1 MVLIVIARSLNTNDL
16 MQMGKK
22 EQKHKPAADWQ
33 LTATS
38 IRCDAVDDD
47 ITIIVNNDWTT
58 RCTGYKKY
66 AENISKEL
74 ASMLKKKGRKLGRE
88 LRCEGP
94 LDYRVTSYRD
104 KLIAEEKT
112 KAG

>member
-1 MVLIVIARSLNTNDL
+1 
-16 MQMGKK
+16 
-22 EQKHKPAADWQ
+22 
-33 LTATS
+33 
-38 IRCDAVDDD
+38 
-47 ITIIVNNDWTT
+47 
-58 RCTGYKKY
+58 
-66 AENISKEL
+66 
-74 ASMLKKKGRKLGRE
+74 MLKKKGRKLGRE